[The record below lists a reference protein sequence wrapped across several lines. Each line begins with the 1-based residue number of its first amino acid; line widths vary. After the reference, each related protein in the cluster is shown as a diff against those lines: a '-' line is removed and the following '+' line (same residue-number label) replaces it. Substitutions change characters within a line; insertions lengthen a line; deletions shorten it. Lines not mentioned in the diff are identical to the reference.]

1 MRGLEGKVAVVTG
14 SSRGIGRGIA
24 LRFAREGMDVVINYA
39 HSKDA
44 AEKVLA
50 EVTAMGRRGL
60 VIQADLR
67 SASESRRLIEEAAK
81 HFGQLDILV
90 NNAGGSRSAPFAEI
104 TEEQYDQVLDLNLKG
119 VFFTS
124 QAFARQLTAA
134 GRPGRIINI
143 SSVHEEIPMPG
154 EAAYCAAKG
163 GVKLLTRD
171 LSVELAP
178 HNITVNAVAP
188 GAIATDLNADL
199 MKDKSRLEPLLK
211 QIPLKRLGTPDDV
224 AGVVAFLAS
233 DDSAYVTGSTYF
245 VDGGLTWFY
254 EE

>member
-1 MRGLEGKVAVVTG
+1 MDGKTALVTG
-14 SSRGIGRGIA
+14 SSRGIGRAIA
-24 LRFAREGMDVVINYA
+24 LRLAHEGADVVINYA

-44 AEKVLA
+44 AEEVLG
-50 EVTAMGRRGL
+50 EVTSMGRRGL

-67 SASESRRLIEEAAK
+67 IASEARRLVEEAVERL
-81 HFGQLDILV
+81 GRLDVLV
-90 NNAGGSRSAPFAEI
+90 NNAGGGGKATPFAEV
-104 TEEQYDQVLDLNLKG
+104 TEEQYDHVVNLNLKG
-119 VFFTS
+119 VFFAS
-124 QAFARQLTAA
+124 QAFAGQLIRA

-154 EAAYCAAKG
+154 QAAYCAAKG

-171 LSVELAP
+171 LAVELAP
-178 HNITVNAVAP
+178 HEITVNAVAP

-199 MKDKSRLEPLLK
+199 IKDKSRLEPLLK
-211 QIPLKRLGTPDDV
+211 QIPLRRLGSPEDV

-233 DDSAYVTGSTYF
+233 DDAAYVTGSTYF

>member
-1 MRGLEGKVAVVTG
+1 MKGLEGKVAVVTG

-44 AEKVLA
+44 AEQVLA

-67 SASESRRLIEEAAK
+67 SASECRKLIEEAAQQ
-81 HFGQLDILV
+81 FGQLDVLV
-90 NNAGGSRSAPFAEI
+90 NNAGGSQSAPFAEI
-104 TEEQYDQVLDLNLKG
+104 TEEQYDHVVDLNLKG

-124 QAFARQLTAA
+124 QAFARQQIAS

-178 HNITVNAVAP
+178 HSITVNAVAP
-188 GAIATDLNADL
+188 GAIATDLNAKM

-211 QIPLKRLGTPDDV
+211 QIPLKRLGKPEDV

-233 DDSAYVTGSTYF
+233 DDAAYVTGSTYF